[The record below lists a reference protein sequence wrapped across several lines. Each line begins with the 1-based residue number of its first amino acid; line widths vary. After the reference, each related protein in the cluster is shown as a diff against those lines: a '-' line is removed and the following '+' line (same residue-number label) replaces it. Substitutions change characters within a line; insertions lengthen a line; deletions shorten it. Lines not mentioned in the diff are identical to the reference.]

1 MPRNEPDGD
10 QIDSVLLDV
19 DGTLI
24 DSTYQH
30 AMAWHRAFA
39 EHELHIPMWRLH
51 RAIGMGGDRLVA
63 AVAGDEVESRLG
75 DVLRAGWEKEYE
87 RLLPEVTAFD
97 GAAELLA
104 ELKRR
109 GWRVALA
116 SSGKPDHTRAAIDR
130 LGGDGPLAG
139 WTTSDDADDSK
150 PAPDILQAAL
160 DLIGGQAAVCVGD
173 STYDVEAAAAA
184 GWKCIGVRTGGLG
197 IAELYDIGAV
207 HVFDDVAELLDRIDE
222 TPLAGPDPR
231 PGLGG
236 LRQNRQE

>member
-39 EHELHIPMWRLH
+39 EHELQVPMLRLH
-51 RAIGMGGDRLVA
+51 RAIGMGGDRL
-63 AVAGDEVESRLG
+63 G
-75 DVLRAGWEKEYE
+75 DVLRAGWKKEYE

-116 SSGKPDHTRAAIDR
+116 SSGTPDHTRAAIDW

-139 WTTSDDADDSK
+139 WTTSDD
-150 PAPDILQAAL
+150 
-160 DLIGGQAAVCVGD
+160 
-173 STYDVEAAAAA
+173 
-184 GWKCIGVRTGGLG
+184 RT
-197 IAELYDIGAV
+197 IPSQS
-207 HVFDDVAELLDRIDE
+207 R
-222 TPLAGPDPR
+222 TSC
-231 PGLGG
+231 
-236 LRQNRQE
+236 RQHSI